1 MNYRISIDLGGTFT
15 DAIVVASD
23 GRRII
28 GKALTTHDRAF
39 KGMSAAIANAAEQNG
54 LTLRVLLENT
64 GLFIYG
70 TTRATNAI
78 VTRRVAKT
86 AFLTTSGFPDILV
99 MKEGGKL
106 SAHDFSHDFP
116 APYIA
121 RRDTFEIR
129 ERMNSEGTPSLEF
142 DEKDARRVA
151 KQLKSLG
158 FEAVAVCFLW
168 SIANPAHE
176 LAMAKILD
184 EELPDVPYTLSHD
197 INPVLREYRRASAA
211 AIDASLKPLMQRH
224 LRDLEGDL
232 RDAGYVGEILVSTS
246 IGGVMLIDEV
256 CSRPIHMAK
265 SGPSMAPISA
275 KAFSMVEGGT
285 GEAIVCDTGG
295 TTFDVGLVRGGEQV
309 YSRESW
315 IGGQW
320 VGDLLGISSVDIR
333 SLGAGGGSI
342 VWVDDG
348 GLMRVGPQSAG
359 SSPGPACYGLGGTEP
374 TVSDAACVLGYF
386 DPQYFLGG
394 RMQLNTEA
402 ARNAIG
408 KIASTICKSIE
419 VTAFDI
425 LTLASELMVK
435 AIHDITVAQGFD
447 PAESVIVAG
456 GGAAGINTMLIAKQ
470 LSARRVVLP
479 KEASALSACGMQF
492 ADIVRE
498 EAASCFMSSDKF
510 DSARINGVL
519 ANMKSKLT
527 AFLSRLALAEKFR
540 GNSNIAYYAE
550 ARYASQVWELEMPL
564 PSGQLSGAGDLKAFV
579 EAFHRAHE
587 TVFGVRDEGSAVEFI
602 TWKARLRSAIGIQL
616 EKKPEID
623 TWHGAPVDETRLCYF
638 GAETPVRTPIYRG
651 GNLRPGMILR
661 GPCVVEEPT
670 TTLVVFPKMFAS
682 VSGAGNY
689 LLSFDYAAG

>member
-15 DAIVVASD
+15 DAVVVTPD

-28 GKALTTHDRAF
+28 GKALTTQDRAF
-39 KGMSAAIANAAEQNG
+39 KGMSAAISNAAEQDG
-54 LTLRVLLENT
+54 LTLQGLLEMA

-86 AFLTTSGFPDILV
+86 ALLTTAGFPDILV

-106 SAHDFSHDFP
+106 NAHDFSHDFP
-116 APYIA
+116 EPYIA

-129 ERMNSEGTPSLEF
+129 ERMSSEGTPSIEF
-142 DEKDARRVA
+142 SEADARRVA

-168 SIANPAHE
+168 SIANPSHE
-176 LAMAKILD
+176 LAMAGILD
-184 EELPDVPYTLSHD
+184 EELPGIPYTLSHA

-211 AIDASLKPLMQRH
+211 AIDASLKPLMQKH
-224 LRDLEGDL
+224 LRDLEDDL
-232 RDAGYVGEILVSTS
+232 RDAGYAGEILVSTS

-256 CSRPIHMAK
+256 CTRPIHMAK
-265 SGPSMAPISA
+265 SGPSMAPIAA
-275 KAFSMVEGGT
+275 KAFSMVEGGA

-320 VGDLLGISSVDIR
+320 IGDLLGISSVDVR

-386 DPQYFLGG
+386 DPEYFLGG
-394 RMQLNTEA
+394 RMHLHTEA
-402 ARNAIG
+402 ARKAIG
-408 KIASTICKSIE
+408 KIASTIGKSIE
-419 VTAFDI
+419 VTAFDV

-435 AIHDITVAQGFD
+435 AIRDITIAQGFD

-456 GGAAGINTMLIAKQ
+456 GGAAGINTMLIAHQ

-498 EAASCFMSSDKF
+498 EAASCFMSSNRF
-510 DSARINGVL
+510 DSARINGVFADL
-519 ANMKSKLT
+519 TSKLT
-527 AFLSRLALAEKFR
+527 GFLSRLALTDKFP
-540 GNSNIAYYAE
+540 GNSNIAYFAE
-550 ARYASQVWELEMPL
+550 ARYASQVWELEVPL
-564 PSGQLSGAGDLKAFV
+564 PSGHLNGVDDVNAFV
-579 EAFHRAHE
+579 DGFHRAHE
-587 TVFGVRDEGSAVEFI
+587 IVFGVRDEGSAVEFI

-616 EKKPEID
+616 EQRPALD
-623 TWHGAPVDETRLCYF
+623 SWHDAPVDETRLCFF
-638 GAETPVRTPIYRG
+638 GAETPVQTPIYRG
-651 GNLRPGMILR
+651 ADLRPGMVLR

-670 TTLVVFPKMFAS
+670 TTLVVFPNMSAS

-689 LLSFDYAAG
+689 LLSFE